1 MPDRNLLTDVADAV
15 ASREEVDWERCA
27 ERAGAA
33 DRGALE
39 HLRTFERISRA
50 TVPPA
55 GASVSASR
63 DGGESRLAGRLLGA
77 LVAVALVESAVGL
90 AGGAALLPA
99 VTEGMRAA
107 VAVPEASARVFLP
120 VDEMTPAALLLRL
133 VPHVVYPVC
142 GLVLLL
148 GGRFDRRARLLGTVL
163 VLLGAFWAQP
173 VAGGL
178 GVGLYP
184 ELFLPAVLWL
194 FVREFP
200 RVRRRTRLDGAA
212 ARMAVLAA
220 AVGGVLQVAN
230 LPPVQGLSPS
240 LAVLAREVPGAYVA
254 PVFFGPHCVLVLSAL
269 VVLLLRV
276 RGVARTERA
285 RTLVFAGGIVAALA
299 PHAEGV
305 VEVALPGTV
314 TTAAANWVSVVASV
328 SALAV
333 PCLTL
338 YAAIAL
344 RVLDVRTT
352 LRVSARRLLTRGG
365 LAVLTAGPLAAL
377 GVLVASRADLPLR
390 AVLADPLSQGCVAAS
405 AVALAALA
413 WRERLLANV
422 DAWVAPE
429 TAGQRRALASAGAE
443 LGQAAGT
450 AEVEAAVARAASQGA
465 GVPAALLAALDP
477 SDSRFTTPAG
487 TLAPLPRASMLAGVL
502 AEVRSPLPVDPE
514 ARHTAFA
521 WLPPSEAAW
530 VAAAGA
536 AVVVPLAGSGAALAG
551 VLVVGR
557 RADGTRLRPV
567 DLSFLEALAVAA
579 GLALARLQEAGR
591 PAGEAPPARACRACG
606 RVAAASDA
614 ADRCESCGGEWA
626 EAPVPALVA
635 GKFVVERRIGAGGMG
650 TVYRARDTG
659 LDRIVAIKALDGVSP
674 EGLARLQREGQAMAA
689 PAHPAIAQVHGLET
703 WRGRPLLV
711 MEHLDGGTL
720 ALRLAR
726 GPLPPAEAV
735 RVTGMVAEGL
745 DALHAA
751 GYRHGD
757 VKPSNIGFA
766 ASGAAK
772 LLDFGLAERTGRDRP
787 LAGGTV
793 AYLSPEALGGAPVG
807 AADDVWALGVV
818 LYEMAAG
825 RRPFAGASADE
836 TVDAIRRQ
844 RLRPVT
850 MAPPDD
856 ADADARRAV
865 LSIAAGVLTASAAAR
880 PATAGALA
888 AAVRAG
894 VPVR

>member
-1 MPDRNLLTDVADAV
+1 ML
-15 ASREEVDWERCA
+15 
-27 ERAGAA
+27 
-33 DRGALE
+33 
-39 HLRTFERISRA
+39 
-50 TVPPA
+50 
-55 GASVSASR
+55 
-63 DGGESRLAGRLLGA
+63 
-77 LVAVALVESAVGL
+77 
-90 AGGAALLPA
+90 
-99 VTEGMRAA
+99 
-107 VAVPEASARVFLP
+107 
-120 VDEMTPAALLLRL
+120 
-133 VPHVVYPVC
+133 YPVC
-142 GLVLLL
+142 GLVLLI
-148 GGRFDRRARLLGTVL
+148 GGRFDRRSRLLGAVL

-184 ELFLPAVLWL
+184 ELFLPAVLWW

-200 RVRRRTRLDGAA
+200 RVHRRTRLDGAA

-230 LPPVQGLSPS
+230 LPAVQGLSPS
-240 LAVLAREVPGAYVA
+240 LAVLAREVPGSYVA

-276 RGVARTERA
+276 RGVARAERA

-305 VEVALPGTV
+305 VEVAFPGTV

-377 GVLVASRADLPLR
+377 GVLVASRADLPVR

-443 LGQAAGT
+443 LGQATGA
-450 AEVEAAVARAASQGA
+450 AEVEAAVARAREPGRGRARRAAGGARAVRRPVRDARRDARSAAADVDARRRPGRGPEPAS
-465 GVPAALLAALDP
+465 
-477 SDSRFTTPAG
+477 R
-487 TLAPLPRASMLAGVL
+487 
-502 AEVRSPLPVDPE
+502 RSGGSAHGL
-514 ARHTAFA
+514 R
-521 WLPPSEAAW
+521 
-530 VAAAGA
+530 VAAAGGGGVGA
-536 AVVVPLAGSGAALAG
+536 GRRTRRSSCRWPVPGRHWPACWWWAG
-551 VLVVGR
+551 VRTRRGCGRWTCRSWRRWPWR
-557 RADGTRLRPV
+557 RASRSR
-567 DLSFLEALAVAA
+567 AC
-579 GLALARLQEAGR
+579 RRRAGR
-591 PAGEAPPARACRACG
+591 PAGEAPPARGCRACG

-650 TVYRARDTG
+650 TVYRARDAG

-720 ALRLAR
+720 TLRLAR
-726 GPLPPAEAV
+726 GPLAPAEAV
-735 RVTGMVAEGL
+735 RVTGMVAEAL

-825 RRPFAGASADE
+825 RR
-836 TVDAIRRQ
+836 
-844 RLRPVT
+844 
-850 MAPPDD
+850 
-856 ADADARRAV
+856 
-865 LSIAAGVLTASAAAR
+865 
-880 PATAGALA
+880 
-888 AAVRAG
+888 AVRRREASTRRSTPSGANSSARCRWRPRTTPMRMRAG
-894 VPVR
+894 